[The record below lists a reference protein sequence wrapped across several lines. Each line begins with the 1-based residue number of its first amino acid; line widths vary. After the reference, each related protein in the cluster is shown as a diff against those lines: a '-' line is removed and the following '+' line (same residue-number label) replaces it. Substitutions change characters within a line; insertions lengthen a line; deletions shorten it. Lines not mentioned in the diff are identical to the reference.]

1 MEDITTTETTET
13 TEGTTTGK
21 KYLGNI
27 DLSGNQVRE
36 ALTGYLM
43 HTSEDVRTLADRE
56 DINVECNFS
65 WNVGTPGLRA
75 SFFGWPSEETT
86 TDETTTEE
94 TTTDETETE

>member
-1 MEDITTTETTET
+1 MEDVTTTEET
-13 TEGTTTGK
+13 TEETAPQK

-75 SFFGWPSEETT
+75 SFFSWPA
-86 TDETTTEE
+86 EE
-94 TTTDETETE
+94 TTTDETETDETTADETETE